1 MGISGLLR
9 ILKSIQKPCHLS
21 EFEGKTLGVDAYGWL
36 HRGIVTCATE
46 LAIGKPTKRFVDSA
60 MHRVRML
67 QHFGVIP
74 FLIFDG
80 DHLPGKATTE
90 EDRAKRREESRK
102 AGLSLLHAGKS
113 SQAHN
118 EFQKSIDVTPEMAR
132 QLIDELRKHNVQYVV
147 APYEADSQMV
157 YMEGKGIIDGIIS
170 EDSDLLVF
178 GARCLLTKLDQYG
191 NCIEVNKKDF
201 SACTEINLAGWSDV
215 AFRQMAILSGCD
227 YLASVNK
234 MGLKTAYRMLR
245 RYKTVE
251 KVIQMLR
258 FDGNFK
264 VPDDYL
270 ESFRQAELTFLHQR
284 VFCPISMEVVLHTQP
299 TEPLDLDKMTY
310 IGAHVEPKIAQG
322 VATGDLHPMTKQP
335 IIVVKNNQI
344 IADQAT
350 HSGTRIKHRS
360 ISSTPD
366 LGKCSTITAFFKAR
380 TPLAEL
386 DPNCFTP
393 SPRQSLISERSPR
406 TLLSRSVPQ
415 PNRNRLSAEA
425 HHIGSGILPMTQCAS
440 ISNASPRP
448 RKKARLC
455 DDTEYGMCD
464 SVALCSSR
472 FFSSQ
477 TPQSSP
483 TSGKPSIQG
492 MEDAKIFS
500 DDSIEEAMLSLPS
513 TSLSFE
519 SNESLDRTIDI
530 NCSED
535 NDSKFC
541 ESPPTVAS
549 SLVEQYKFSSSSA
562 PAKEVWLNKL
572 TLPPPKLDLQET
584 LNDQQ
589 PNIAQPKIENL
600 QNKFSEVPDATSSVS
615 NANTLPGQISVMPP
629 HRPSLKKQRLTP
641 LQSISASVK
650 NRMRL
655 SLKPLGDPIGIVVDR
670 PRGVSTGGDNSPL
683 KTKFHRKGS
692 VTPVSN
698 SQGTS
703 ESLDK
708 ILLGTTMGSEDLVIH
723 DSEDEAL
730 SPIESCQNS
739 SNFGMDIQSFMYS
752 K

>member
-36 HRGIVTCATE
+36 HRGIVACATD
-46 LAIGKPTKRFVDSA
+46 LAMGKPTRRFVDSA

-132 QLIDELRKHNVQYVV
+132 QLIDELKRYNVQYVV

-245 RYKTVE
+245 RYKSIE

-270 ESFRQAELTFLHQR
+270 QSFRQAELTFLHQR
-284 VFCPISMEVVLHTQP
+284 VFCPIALEVVLHTQP
-299 TEPLDLDKMTY
+299 TQPLDLDKMTY
-310 IGAHVEPKIAQG
+310 IGAYVEPKIAQG

-335 IIVVKNNQI
+335 IIVEKHNQI
-344 IADQAT
+344 IADQET
-350 HSGTRIKHRS
+350 HSGTRVKHRS
-360 ISSTPD
+360 VSSTPD

-406 TLLSRSVPQ
+406 TLSSRSVPQ
-415 PNRNRLSAEA
+415 PNRNRNRISTET
-425 HHIGSGILPMTQCAS
+425 HYISSEILPMTECAS
-440 ISNASPRP
+440 INNASPRP
-448 RKKARLC
+448 RKKLRLC
-455 DDTEYGMCD
+455 DDTEYEMGD

-477 TPQSSP
+477 ILQSSP
-483 TSGKPSIQG
+483 TSGNPSTQK
-492 MEDAKIFS
+492 MEDAKILS

-519 SNESLDRTIDI
+519 SSDSSDRTTEI
-530 NCSED
+530 NSSED

-541 ESPPTVAS
+541 KSQPTVAL
-549 SLVEQYKFSSSSA
+549 SLVDQYKFSSSSA
-562 PAKEVWLNKL
+562 SAKEVCWNKHSP
-572 TLPPPKLDLQET
+572 PPPKLDLQET
-584 LNDQQ
+584 LNDQHSNIVQ
-589 PNIAQPKIENL
+589 PEKENL
-600 QNKFSEVPDATSSVS
+600 QNRSSEVSDATNLFS
-615 NANTLPGQISVMPP
+615 NANFSHNQISVMPP

-641 LQSISASVK
+641 LQLISASVK
-650 NRMRL
+650 NRVKL
-655 SLKPLGDPIGIVVDR
+655 GLKPAGDSFGIVADR
-670 PRGVSTGGDNSPL
+670 PRGVFTGGNNSPV
-683 KTKFHRKGS
+683 KTKFQKEIII
-692 VTPVSN
+692 PVSN
-698 SQGTS
+698 SRRMSGN
-703 ESLDK
+703 LDK
-708 ILLGTTMGSEDLVIH
+708 ILLGTMGSEDLVIH

-730 SPIESCQNS
+730 SPVESCQTS
-739 SNFGMDIQSFMYS
+739 SNFGMGIQSFMYS